1 MWVTVKAIKGL
12 DNKTCW
18 CTLQERLCEY
28 LYAPMVLWWS
38 HYSSFLCLVFTLL
51 VLVLRL
57 MPNAARVSVLSIL
70 DCPSVFSD
78 VCFIL
83 QGLIFNSFKSNLKK
97 RKVQSKTVNRRE
109 TNNTKLKKKSNSDP
123 PNNTK
128 INHRPSSTTCVWFYC
143 LYILLSYFGSLTF
156 WLWTCMMNELQKRIV

>member
-18 CTLQERLCEY
+18 CTLQELLCEY

-97 RKVQSKTVNRRE
+97 RKVQSKTVNRIKVI
-109 TNNTKLKKKSNSDP
+109 TKLPNSEQSYKGKVQTH
-123 PNNTK
+123 NY
-128 INHRPSSTTCVWFYC
+128 INRQNQSTT
-143 LYILLSYFGSLTF
+143 GK
-156 WLWTCMMNELQKRIV
+156 LWKP

>member
-18 CTLQERLCEY
+18 CTLQELLCEY

-97 RKVQSKTVNRRE
+97 RKVQTKTVNRRE
-109 TNNTKLKKKSNSDP
+109 TNNSKLTKRQTVIHQTPQN
-123 PNNTK
+123 
-128 INHRPSSTTCVWFYC
+128 NHRPSSTNCVWFSC
-143 LYILLSYFGSLTF
+143 LYILLSCLA
-156 WLWTCMMNELQKRIV
+156 L